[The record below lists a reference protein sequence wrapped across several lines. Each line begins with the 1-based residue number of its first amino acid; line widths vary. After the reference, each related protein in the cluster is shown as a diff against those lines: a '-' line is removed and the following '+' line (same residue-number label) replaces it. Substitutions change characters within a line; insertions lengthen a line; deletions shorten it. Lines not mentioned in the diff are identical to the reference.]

1 MTVQVSQYLIVAS
14 TFVLTL
20 VCVLSSVVVGR
31 LRGGYVGPP
40 TAFLRRGTGVP
51 WVSCLDPPVCPRVQD
66 DPEAKSQPFLLWLLV
81 VLGVVTSCVL
91 CARVSRVLRDVLT
104 TGCISC
110 ATENTYTPARLEA
123 LSKLSVVTILSH
135 SYHFHRE
142 KHFAAGF
149 GCCFQF
155 VILFEMFFT
164 SFDEISLKCSCLL
177 SAVSQSRLVHANVD
191 LFLLSED

>member
-1 MTVQVSQYLIVAS
+1 MPVQVSQHLIVAS

-40 TAFLRRGTGVP
+40 TAFLRGGKGVP

-66 DPEAKSQPFLLWLLV
+66 DPEAKSQPFLVWLL
-81 VLGVVTSCVL
+81 LCFGVVTSCVL

-110 ATENTYTPARLEA
+110 ATENTYTTHRVSPYLADPEMNWTSSFLLKSDKLAIVPHLPLAPGGTVGQPAEHESGHRPSPSPEEVSRCFPQNCGRSHARLME
-123 LSKLSVVTILSH
+123 
-135 SYHFHRE
+135 E
-142 KHFAAGF
+142 
-149 GCCFQF
+149 
-155 VILFEMFFT
+155 
-164 SFDEISLKCSCLL
+164 
-177 SAVSQSRLVHANVD
+177 
-191 LFLLSED
+191 